1 MSALGLPPYPLLV
14 QTSFMNG
21 PCGAVWPPMMIRG
34 CPLIAAVE
42 RASESD
48 MEDKCFSFFLPFLF
62 LSLSRSLAIGMTTE
76 LRSSILSFP
85 FHPLIPVHSTG
96 FSQISNGASVLA
108 EVLFSSLGIPTSV
121 AMYRYVI
128 HPCLWASP
136 HPIPPLFNKKGNCDA
151 E

>member
-1 MSALGLPPYPLLV
+1 
-14 QTSFMNG
+14 
-21 PCGAVWPPMMIRG
+21 
-34 CPLIAAVE
+34 
-42 RASESD
+42 

-62 LSLSRSLAIGMTTE
+62 LSLAIGMTTE

-96 FSQISNGASVLA
+96 FSQISDGASVLA

-128 HPCLWASP
+128 QPCFWASP
-136 HPIPPLFNKKGNCDA
+136 HLTVSGKIPPLSIAKVNWDA
-151 E
+151 N